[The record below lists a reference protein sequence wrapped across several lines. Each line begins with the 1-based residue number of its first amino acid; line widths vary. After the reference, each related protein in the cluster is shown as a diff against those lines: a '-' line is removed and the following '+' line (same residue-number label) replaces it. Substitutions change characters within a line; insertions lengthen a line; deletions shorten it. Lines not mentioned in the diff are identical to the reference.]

1 MWQVV
6 AGSPAAMATA
16 RSTKGRPQT
25 HLAKLLLITFV
36 TFLVGCD
43 HATKHAAQTMLA
55 GKKPLALVPGWLDLR
70 YAENHDSAFSLFAR
84 AGVHGMGAWLGLAA
98 SIVLA
103 VLLVMWFRRR
113 HEASRLEHLGF
124 AFSVAGALGNIADR
138 VLRGY
143 VVDFI
148 HVRYW
153 PVFNVADIAV
163 VIGVALITLASF
175 RRPPEG
181 ADQSSPQTG

>member
-1 MWQVV
+1 
-6 AGSPAAMATA
+6 MAIA
-16 RSTKGRPQT
+16 RS
-25 HLAKLLLITFV
+25 LAKLLLITFV

-55 GKKPLALVPGWLDLR
+55 GKQPVALVPGWLDLR
-70 YAENHDSAFSLFAR
+70 YTENHDSAFSLFAR
-84 AGVHGMGAWLGLAA
+84 AGVQGMSGWLGLMA
-98 SIVLA
+98 SVVLV

-113 HEASRLEHLGF
+113 HQASTLEHLGF

-138 VLRGY
+138 LFRGY

-148 HVRYW
+148 HLRYW

-163 VIGVALITLASF
+163 VIGVGLITLASF
-175 RRPPEG
+175 QRPPEG
-181 ADQSSPQTG
+181 SAQSSPQTG

>member
-1 MWQVV
+1 
-6 AGSPAAMATA
+6 MAIA
-16 RSTKGRPQT
+16 RSV
-25 HLAKLLLITFV
+25 AKLLLITFV

-55 GKKPLALVPGWLDLR
+55 GKQPLSLLPGWLDLR
-70 YAENHDSAFSLFAR
+70 YTENHDSAFSLFAR
-84 AGVHGMGAWLGLAA
+84 AGVHGMGVWLGVAA
-98 SIVLA
+98 SLVLA

-113 HEASRLEHLGF
+113 HEASSLEHLGF
-124 AFSVAGALGNIADR
+124 AFSVAGAIGNIVDR
-138 VLRGY
+138 LLRGY

-163 VIGVALITLASF
+163 VIGVGLITLASF
-175 RRPPEG
+175 QRPRHARPG
-181 ADQSSPQTG
+181 QSPQTG

>member
-1 MWQVV
+1 
-6 AGSPAAMATA
+6 MAIA
-16 RSTKGRPQT
+16 RS
-25 HLAKLLLITFV
+25 LAKLLLLTFV

-84 AGVHGMGAWLGLAA
+84 AGVHGMGPWLGLLA
-98 SIVLA
+98 SLVLV
-103 VLLVMWFRRR
+103 VLLVMWVRRR

-124 AFSVAGALGNIADR
+124 AFAVAGALGNIADR
-138 VLRGY
+138 LLRGY

-148 HVRYW
+148 HIRYW

-163 VIGVALITLASF
+163 VVGVALITLASL
-175 RRPPEG
+175 RDRPG
-181 ADQSSPQTG
+181 SSPQTS